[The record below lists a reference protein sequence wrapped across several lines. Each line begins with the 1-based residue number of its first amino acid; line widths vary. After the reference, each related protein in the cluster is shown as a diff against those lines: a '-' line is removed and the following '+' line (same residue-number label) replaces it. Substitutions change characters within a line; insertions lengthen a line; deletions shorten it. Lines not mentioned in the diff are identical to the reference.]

1 VRVTGGVESPE
12 ADDQWLNATP
22 SGFARRAPSAN
33 RGKYPVRFMSPPNY
47 LTPSGAKQLADELQ
61 RLMSVERPKV
71 VREVAEAAAQGDR
84 SENAEYIY
92 GKKRLREIDR
102 RVHFLTK
109 RLDSAVVVRPEELGG
124 DVVRFGASV
133 EVRGEDGVQKT
144 YSLVGPDESDPSR
157 GKLSFQSPIGQALM
171 KRRVGDIVVVKRP
184 AGEIELEIVG
194 LKYGS

>member
-1 VRVTGGVESPE
+1 
-12 ADDQWLNATP
+12 
-22 SGFARRAPSAN
+22 
-33 RGKYPVRFMSPPNY
+33 MSPPNY
-47 LTPSGAKQLADELQ
+47 LTPFGAKQLADELQ
-61 RLMSVERPKV
+61 RLMTVERPKV

-102 RVHFLTK
+102 RVMFLTK
-109 RLDSAVVVRPEELGG
+109 RLDSAEVVRPEELGG

-171 KRRVGDIVVVKRP
+171 KRRVGDIVVVMRP
-184 AGEIELEIVG
+184 AGEMELEIVG